1 MNEVHKTMR
10 GAACRSAGR
19 NVAMPMSSNGEVKY
33 AQNGLAIIVK

>member
-33 AQNGLAIIVK
+33 AQNGIVITVK